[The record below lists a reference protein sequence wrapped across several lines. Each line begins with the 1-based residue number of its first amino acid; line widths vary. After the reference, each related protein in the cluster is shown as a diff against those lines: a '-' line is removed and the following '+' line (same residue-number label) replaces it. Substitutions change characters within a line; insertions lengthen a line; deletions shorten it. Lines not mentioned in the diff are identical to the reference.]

1 MVWNVQKADMNLREL
16 KKYTSD
22 PCVIVM
28 VGSSGSG
35 KSTLAQE
42 LANGPH
48 EIVSSDH
55 YRGVL
60 SGDPTEQRV
69 TGIVFQMIYD
79 IIKIRSEYRQRTI
92 LDATNLKRQNRKAYY
107 GPVVKGLPSYAV
119 LVDADEELCKERNSL
134 RDRKVPEWVLEKH
147 AQRFQHAKKNILD
160 ETEKWTGVFHY
171 DSETG
176 EIEVLR

>member
-1 MVWNVQKADMNLREL
+1 MVWNVQEADMNLREL
-16 KKYTSD
+16 KKYTAD

-28 VGSSGSG
+28 IGSSGSG
-35 KSTLAQE
+35 KSTLARE
-42 LANGPH
+42 LAGPT

-79 IIKIRSEYRQRTI
+79 IVKIRSEYRQRTI

-107 GPVVKGLPSYAV
+107 GPVVKGLPSYAI
-119 LVDADEELCKERNSL
+119 LIKADEELCKERNAS
-134 RDRKVPEWVLEKH
+134 RDRKVPEWVIEKH
-147 AQRFQHAKKNILD
+147 SSRFAHARQNVLD
-160 ETEKWTGVFHY
+160 DTEKWTGVFEY
-171 DSETG
+171 DSESGDVT
-176 EIEVLR
+176 ILR